1 MESSAPGSAKA
12 RRGSFDGGGAD
23 TFDIPAKRAPIERL
37 KKWRVSPS
45 SSPTLSL

>member
-12 RRGSFDGGGAD
+12 RRGSFDGGGD

-45 SSPTLSL
+45 SSPSLSL